1 MARVNHDICRMAV
14 KKKDKIWP
22 CPSLSTGAGTGLLVL
37 LLLLGFCTPLQ
48 ARDLGDILE
57 QVEKNTPAL
66 QAAHART
73 RARQSALEREK
84 SNYFGEV
91 DALAK
96 SSNYDD
102 DRLINPMTFPV
113 NMRAELFDD
122 NQIGY
127 GLSGRLPIDING
139 RITARVRAADKELA
153 AALAGEGNVRLQV
166 LHSAADLYH
175 SLEGIKGLEEALGK
189 QIEALTTHIRVVT
202 VAISAGRVAPVEKL
216 RLIADQEAV
225 KGKLAAV
232 KGREQGVRAR
242 LAALMG
248 VSAFTDPVAPA
259 VNKPAMVNGQ
269 AGEID
274 DRPDVHVTKAKGEAA
289 DARVRAAF
297 AARLPSLQL
306 NGSWMQNQ
314 GFDGEGDD
322 TWALFATLQLPLY
335 DGGGRRAA
343 VEEARSSRLAIR
355 HDLAALRNRA
365 RAEVVAARADW
376 QAARAGFQAATASV
390 MAARETARIQSDRFA
405 EGRLSAADLVDAEAA
420 LASARSNQALALT
433 DWWQA
438 GDHLRRA
445 LGREPAAYRRPANQV
460 KGSAD

>member
-1 MARVNHDICRMAV
+1 MAV
-14 KKKDKIWP
+14 KKIDKT
-22 CPSLSTGAGTGLLVL
+22 SSYRSVSTGAGTALLL
-37 LLLLGFCTPLQ
+37 WLLLLGFCAPLQ
-48 ARDLGDILE
+48 ARDLSDILQ

-66 QAAHART
+66 KAAHART
-73 RARQSALEREK
+73 KAQQSALKKEK
-84 SNYFGEV
+84 SSYFGEV

-102 DRLINPMTFPV
+102 GRLINPITFPV

-127 GLSGRLPIDING
+127 GVTGRLPLDING
-139 RITARVRAADKELA
+139 RITARVKAADKELA

-175 SLEGIKGLEEALGK
+175 SLEGIKGLEQALHK
-189 QIEALTTHIRVVT
+189 QIEALTAHIRVVT

-225 KGKLAAV
+225 KGKLAAI
-232 KGREQGVRAR
+232 KGNEQGIRAR

-248 VSAFTDPVAPA
+248 VSSFTDPVISA
-259 VNKPAMVNGQ
+259 VGKPGVFNTQ
-269 AGEID
+269 TEKID
-274 DRPDVHVTKAKGEAA
+274 HRPDVQIIESKGEAA

-297 AARLPSLQL
+297 ATRLPAL
-306 NGSWMQNQ
+306 NLDGSWLQNQ

-322 TWALFATLQLPLY
+322 TWALFATLQVPLW

-343 VEEARSSRLAIR
+343 VEEARSGRLAIR
-355 HDLAALRNRA
+355 HDLAALRNKA

-376 QAARAGFQAATASV
+376 QAAQGGFQAATASV
-390 MAARETARIQSDRFA
+390 KAAKETERIQSDRFS

-420 LASARSNQALALT
+420 LASARSNKALALT
-433 DWWQA
+433 GWWQA

-445 LGREPAAYRRPANQV
+445 LGREPVAYRRPANLG

>member
-1 MARVNHDICRMAV
+1 MARVNHDNCRMAV
-14 KKKDKIWP
+14 EKIVKFL
-22 CPSLSTGAGTGLLVL
+22 PSRSVTAVPGTALLFC
-37 LLLLGFCTPLQ
+37 LLLLGLSAPLQ
-48 ARDLGDILE
+48 ARDLSDILQ

-102 DRLINPMTFPV
+102 DRLINPITFPV

-122 NQIGY
+122 NQVGY
-127 GLSGRLPIDING
+127 GVSGHLPLDING
-139 RITARVRAADKELA
+139 RITARVKAADKELA

-175 SLEGIKGLEEALGK
+175 SLEGIKGLEAALRK
-189 QIEALTTHIRVVT
+189 QIEALTAHIRVVT

-225 KGKLAAV
+225 KGKLAAI
-232 KGREQGVRAR
+232 KGKEQGIRAR

-248 VSAFTDPVAPA
+248 VSSFTDPVAPA
-259 VNKPAMVNGQ
+259 VNKPTIFNGQ
-269 AGEID
+269 AGKID
-274 DRPDVHVTKAKGEAA
+274 NRPDVHIIESKAEAA

-297 AARLPSLQL
+297 ASRLPSLNL
-306 NGSWMQNQ
+306 NGSWLQNQ
-314 GFDGEGDD
+314 GFNGEGDD
-322 TWALFATLQLPLY
+322 TWALFATLRVPLY

-343 VEEARSSRLAIR
+343 VEEARSSRLALK

-365 RAEVVAARADW
+365 RAEVIAARADW

-390 MAARETARIQSDRFA
+390 KAAEETARIQSDRFS

-420 LASARSNQALALT
+420 LASARSDKALALT
-433 DWWQA
+433 GWWLA

-445 LGREPAAYRRPANQV
+445 LGREPAAYRRPANPG

>member
-1 MARVNHDICRMAV
+1 MARVNHDNCRMAV
-14 KKKDKIWP
+14 EKIVKFL
-22 CPSLSTGAGTGLLVL
+22 PSRSVTAVPGTALLFC
-37 LLLLGFCTPLQ
+37 LLLLGFSVPLQ
-48 ARDLGDILE
+48 ARELSEILQ

-73 RARQSALEREK
+73 RAQQSALKREK
-84 SNYFGEV
+84 SSYFGEI

-102 DRLINPMTFPV
+102 ARLINPTTFPV
-113 NMRAELFDD
+113 NMTADVFDD

-127 GLSGRLPIDING
+127 GITGRLPLDING
-139 RITARVRAADKELA
+139 RITARVKAADKELA

-175 SLEGIKGLEEALGK
+175 SLEGIKGLEQALRK
-189 QIEALTTHIRVVT
+189 QIEALTAHIRVVT

-216 RLIADQEAV
+216 RLVADQEAV
-225 KGKLAAV
+225 KGKLAAI
-232 KGREQGVRAR
+232 KGNEQGIRAR

-248 VSAFTDPVAPA
+248 VSSFADPVALA
-259 VNKPAMVNGQ
+259 GNKPTIFSSPV
-269 AGEID
+269 GEID
-274 DRPDVHVTKAKGEAA
+274 NRPDIQVIESKGEAA

-297 AARLPSLQL
+297 ASRLPSLNL
-306 NGSWMQNQ
+306 DGSWLQNQ
-314 GFDGEGDD
+314 GLNGEGDD
-322 TWALFATLQLPLY
+322 TWALFATLQLPLW

-355 HDLAALRNRA
+355 HDLAALRNTA
-365 RAEVVAARADW
+365 RAEVVAAQADW
-376 QAARAGFQAATASV
+376 QAARAGYQAATASV
-390 MAARETARIQSDRFA
+390 KAAKETERIQSDRFS

-420 LASARSNQALALT
+420 LASARSNKALALT
-433 DWWQA
+433 AWWQA

-445 LGREPAAYRRPANQV
+445 LGREPSAYHQTANLS
-460 KGSAD
+460 KGSTN